1 MTPVLDPDRARRRF
15 VGLTALRWLP
25 VGVAVPV
32 SVLLATARGLSPADI
47 GVTVAV
53 YGAVALLLELPTGG
67 LADALGHRPVLAL
80 SGLFTVAGLLT
91 MAVADSML
99 LFLVAWS
106 LKGVARALDS
116 GPLEAWY
123 VDTVHRTD
131 PRADVT
137 PGLSRAAAADAAG
150 LTVGAVV
157 GGMLPLLV
165 DRSGAAAL
173 AVPLVLAAV
182 FGLVHVGAVLLL
194 VVPVRQPQTS
204 GAAALRAGVREVPL
218 VITATLRLV
227 LRDRLLRLLLVVSFL
242 VGVVLTSLE
251 LLGPLHVA
259 ELAGSPERGSAVFG
273 VVTAV
278 AFAAAALGALLAPAL
293 GRAAGG
299 SVVVV
304 GAGTSVLAAGAIAV
318 VAGAP
323 GVVLAAVAY
332 SAFYLLNAAA
342 WPSRKQLMHDR
353 TSSGQRSTTVSA
365 SSLALMLGGMLGSLT
380 VPRLADGAGPP
391 AGLLAAAG
399 AMLLV
404 ALVSLGLRPGRGS
417 GDPGRGR
424 AAGGR
429 SAHGPGSGDDR
440 PAALPGGV
448 RERARPGA
456 RVHGRTR

>member
-1 MTPVLDPDRARRRF
+1 MTAVLDPDRARRRF

-47 GVTVAV
+47 GMTVAV

-67 LADALGHRPVLAL
+67 LADALGHRPVLVL

-137 PGLSRAAAADAAG
+137 PGLSRAGAADAAG

-157 GGMLPLLV
+157 GGVLPLLV

-182 FGLVHVGAVLLL
+182 FGLVQVAAVLLL
-194 VVPVRQPQTS
+194 VIPVREPQAS
-204 GAAALRAGVREVPL
+204 GAAAVRAGVHDVPL
-218 VITATLRLV
+218 LIGATLRLV
-227 LRDRLLRLLLVVSFL
+227 LRERLLRLLLVVSFL
-242 VGVVLTSLE
+242 VGVVLSSLE
-251 LLGPLHVA
+251 LLGPLHVG
-259 ELAGSPERGSAVFG
+259 ELAGSPELGSAVFG

-278 AFAAAALGALLAPAL
+278 SFAAAAAGSLLAPAL
-293 GRAAGG
+293 GRAAHG
-299 SVVVV
+299 SVALSSAV
-304 GAGTSVLAAGAIAV
+304 TSVLGAVAVAAFAL
-318 VAGAP
+318 AP

-332 SAFYLLNAAA
+332 ALFYLLNAAA
-342 WPSRKQLMHDR
+342 SPLRQQLMHDQ
-353 TSSGQRSTTVSA
+353 TTSGQRSTTLSA
-365 SSLALMLGGMLGSLT
+365 TSLALMLGGLVGNLLL
-380 VPRLADGAGPP
+380 PRLADGAGLP
-391 AGLLAAAG
+391 AGLLAGAG
-399 AMLLV
+399 ALLLL
-404 ALVSLGLRPGRGS
+404 AAVSLGLRPRPDAAVPS
-417 GDPGRGR
+417 GVPVTS
-424 AAGGR
+424 AAG
-429 SAHGPGSGDDR
+429 
-440 PAALPGGV
+440 
-448 RERARPGA
+448 
-456 RVHGRTR
+456 